1 MQRGLRSCTESSDLW
16 VDYFSLELHAAN
28 LLRQRASV
36 LGLPVRDED
45 EDEEGAEEGAADGIT
60 LQDGEDA
67 LGEDAAAATAT
78 AAAQERARLR
88 RGRAALMRG
97 AVAVTVFNAACDARP
112 LDVLLRLRCLSAA
125 RAAGEW
131 TARHVVSHI
140 IRRLGDEQL
149 ATHPDAVMAR
159 ADAADDYTSGIA
171 VFEAALAAAPSAGLF
186 SVYADWVERRMSG
199 ATDGGALASG
209 DVAAALEALARR
221 ALRDRVAGDT
231 LLLSAARSL
240 SAAGRDA
247 AAMQLVQDGVQQ
259 LKHSV
264 PLWTA
269 LLRATAARGSDIAA
283 LTKACVMALQAV
295 PSTEVEPL
303 WTEALS
309 LCAAIGADV
318 APLHSCLAAHHARGA
333 GQRCGA
339 STGAALRVSA
349 TSQGGVT
356 AARALWDQLAQMP
369 GVAPHAFVTALRLEA
384 AALRSSAGGDDL
396 MYRRSRAMVESAIAA
411 HGSHSEDV
419 WRACLALEMDAP
431 NTGTP
436 SRAERVATMLRR
448 ANRQLGQPLADVVI
462 C

>member
-1 MQRGLRSCTESSDLW
+1 MW

-45 EDEEGAEEGAADGIT
+45 EDEDEEGAEEGAADGIT
-60 LQDGEDA
+60 LQDKDDAPGE
-67 LGEDAAAATAT
+67 EAAATAT

-112 LDVLLRLRCLSAA
+112 LDVALRLRCLSAA

-140 IRRLGDEQL
+140 LRRLGDEQL

-159 ADAADDYTSGIA
+159 ADAADDYTSGVA

-199 ATDGGALASG
+199 ATDGGAPASG
-209 DVAAALEALARR
+209 GVAAALEALARR

-269 LLRATAARGSDIAA
+269 LLRATAARGSDTAA
-283 LTKACVMALQAV
+283 LTKAFVMALQAV

-318 APLHSCLAAHHARGA
+318 APLHICLAARHARGV
-333 GQRCGA
+333 GQHCGA

-349 TSQGGVT
+349 MSHGGVT

-396 MYRRSRAMVESAIAA
+396 MYRRTRAMVESAIAA

-448 ANRQLGQPLADVVI
+448 GNRQLGQPLADVVI